1 MQRAV
6 GRMPALQPLALLPA
20 MPSPPQAQPHGE
32 ACTIVHENMYGNIT
46 SMHSRLLPLWGLS
59 CQLHA
64 QINLHP
70 MDHCITSISSAS

>member
-6 GRMPALQPLALLPA
+6 GRMPAPQPLALLPA

-32 ACTIVHENMYGNIT
+32 ACTIVNEQNVSGNIN

-70 MDHCITSISSAS
+70 MRSLHHVR